1 MTLFC
6 TDGAIFVSSLRLSY
20 LFEHCI
26 VNLFDLKGS
35 QRRNKKGKLPK
46 NFFRE
51 WPRRFFFFAAK
62 YISDPKNDGCLDH
75 RSHPIPFQVKKLG
88 TNPMKPC
95 QFVYT
100 RSNDF
105 LARYSVELCGTKTI
119 W

>member
-1 MTLFC
+1 M
-6 TDGAIFVSSLRLSY
+6 
-20 LFEHCI
+20 H
-26 VNLFDLKGS
+26 LFDLKGS
-35 QRRNKKGKLPK
+35 QRRNKNGELPK
-46 NFFRE
+46 KTFSGSGQEDFL
-51 WPRRFFFFAAK
+51 FAAK